1 MVFDREMEKWF
12 HLRFGD
18 EGFGLGWWMEGW
30 DFGLVLVV
38 GFGGMRHRRKNWEI
52 LIGEKGSQKATW
64 GDDLRAGC
72 LGLGF
77 GKLTLTGT
85 LTLAWISRVGHWLL
99 KGRHLG
105 LVAGIGNFRVGQF
118 PCALTLSLHLNSRVG
133 DMPWHPNPTPST

>member
-1 MVFDREMEKWF
+1 MK
-12 HLRFGD
+12 
-18 EGFGLGWWMEGW
+18 GLGWWTEGW

-38 GFGGMRHRRKNWEI
+38 GFGGMQHRRKNWEI
-52 LIGEKGSQKATW
+52 LIGEKGSQKAPW

-85 LTLAWISRVGHWLL
+85 LTLAWISRVGYWLL

-105 LVAGIGNFRVGQF
+105 LVVVVAGIGNFRVGQF
-118 PCALTLSLHLNSRVG
+118 PCALTLSLHLSTGELVIGYSRVG